1 MTRLDL
7 STLEREVASLLAA
20 YPDLSEDED
29 LRADMLEGST
39 EVFDVLA
46 RLVDRLQHA
55 TAMREAVSARIATL
69 TERRD
74 RFGRQQEAL
83 RTVIQR
89 VMSIADLRKAE
100 LAEATLSVRP
110 GTPKVVVT
118 DESELPEWFV
128 RVKREPDKTAIKQAL
143 KDGQFVPGATLSNA
157 EEVLNVRVA

>member
-74 RFGRQQEAL
+74 RYGRQQEAL

-110 GTPKVVVT
+110 GAPKVVVT
-118 DESELPEWFV
+118 DEAELPEWFV

-157 EEVLNVRVA
+157 EDVLNVRVA